1 MKDTVARRAAEVA
14 PDTLI
19 VGIDM
24 ARWAAHAAVF
34 VTQGGQRVGRL
45 SFPTTRAGFAALRE
59 AGGGREPVPGSLQ
72 LGRDL
77 GLPAKAGGA
86 GGQELAE
93 GGGGDWG
100 VGALRL
106 AAWQEV
112 EWDVYSTSPH
122 ADGLGDW
129 CNDIV

>member
-59 AGGGREPVPGSLQ
+59 AAEEAATG
-72 LGRDL
+72 
-77 GLPAKAGGA
+77 PARAGGERLAPA
-86 GGQELAE
+86 GP
-93 GGGGDWG
+93 
-100 VGALRL
+100 ALRRRRHSSAGKRRLTPL
-106 AAWQEV
+106 AGIS
-112 EWDVYSTSPH
+112 STRVQQFRGNGS
-122 ADGLGDW
+122 
-129 CNDIV
+129 IVRGPS